1 LTFPTIAG
9 NIKNGDSMMRSWWQW
24 LCGFLF
30 GAVVVTAFG
39 IQKSG
44 VWDLSE
50 PAAIVNKTVITK
62 GELLERLLADFG
74 EETLKQLITLRLLEQ
89 EAEKEGI
96 TVTEAEIQQRFE
108 ELKARREDLSKQLG
122 RGRLSDLTL
131 RDEAKRLILL
141 ERLISKRVEVSEKEL
156 RDFYNR
162 HFIRY
167 NRPERVQIREIIVSG
182 PLEALEIYRQLAR
195 TPSDKLASEFERLS
209 KERSI
214 IPGAMGEFT
223 YAELPEEMRLPLQ
236 RAQPNEIL
244 PPIAV
249 KISGQL
255 TYRIVW
261 VLDKKPGE
269 RNPFEKIRDRVRQD
283 YLVER
288 LVILAPELVEQL
300 WKKAEIKYTVSFED
314 GTGK

>member
-1 LTFPTIAG
+1 M
-9 NIKNGDSMMRSWWQW
+9 KNWWQL

-30 GAVVVTAFG
+30 GMVVAVAVGT
-39 IQKSG
+39 QKVR

-50 PAAIVNKTVITK
+50 PAAIVNNAVITK
-62 GELLERLLADFG
+62 GELLDRLLADFG

-89 EAEKEGI
+89 EAQKEGI
-96 TVTEAEIQQRFE
+96 VVSEAEVQQRFE
-108 ELKARREDLSKQLG
+108 ELKAKREELSKQLG

-131 RDEAKRLILL
+131 RDEAKRLVLL
-141 ERLISKRVEVSEKEL
+141 EKLVSKRVEVSEKEL

-167 NRPERVQIREIIVSG
+167 NRPERVQIREIIV
-182 PLEALEIYRQLAR
+182 PTLAEAQEIYQHLLR
-195 TPSDKLASEFERLS
+195 TPAAKLASEFERLS
-209 KERSI
+209 KERSV

-223 YAELPEEMRLPLQ
+223 YIELPEGMRIPLQ
-236 RAQPNEIL
+236 KAKPNEIL
-244 PPIAV
+244 PPLPVIV
-249 KISGQL
+249 RGQT

-269 RNPFEKIRDRVRQD
+269 RNPFEKIRDKVRQD

-288 LVILAPELVEQL
+288 MVFLAPELIERL
-300 WKKAEIKYTVSFED
+300 WKQAEIKYTVSFEN

>member
-1 LTFPTIAG
+1 
-9 NIKNGDSMMRSWWQW
+9 MRSWWQW

-30 GAVVVTAFG
+30 GAVVVAAFG

-108 ELKARREDLSKQLG
+108 ELRARREDLSKQLG

-141 ERLISKRVEVSEKEL
+141 ERLISKRVEVS
-156 RDFYNR
+156 
-162 HFIRY
+162 
-167 NRPERVQIREIIVSG
+167 
-182 PLEALEIYRQLAR
+182 
-195 TPSDKLASEFERLS
+195 
-209 KERSI
+209 
-214 IPGAMGEFT
+214 
-223 YAELPEEMRLPLQ
+223 
-236 RAQPNEIL
+236 
-244 PPIAV
+244 
-249 KISGQL
+249 
-255 TYRIVW
+255 
-261 VLDKKPGE
+261 
-269 RNPFEKIRDRVRQD
+269 
-283 YLVER
+283 
-288 LVILAPELVEQL
+288 
-300 WKKAEIKYTVSFED
+300 
-314 GTGK
+314 

>member
-1 LTFPTIAG
+1 
-9 NIKNGDSMMRSWWQW
+9 M
-24 LCGFLF
+24 CGFLF
-30 GAVVVTAFG
+30 GAVVVVAFG
-39 IQKSG
+39 AQQAK

-50 PAAIVNKTVITK
+50 PAAFVNDAVITK
-62 GELLERLLADFG
+62 GELLDRLLADFG

-89 EAEKEGI
+89 EAEREGI
-96 TVTEAEIQQRFE
+96 TVPDSEVKQRFE
-108 ELKARREDLSKQLG
+108 ELKAKREDLSKQLG

-131 RDEAKRLILL
+131 WDEAKRLVLL
-141 ERLISKRVEVSEKEL
+141 EKLISKRVEVSEKEL
-156 RDFYNR
+156 RDFYKR

-167 NRPERVQIREIIVSG
+167 NRPERVQIREIILSTL
-182 PLEALEIYRQLAR
+182 PEAQEVYRQLMKTPPAR
-195 TPSDKLASEFERLS
+195 LAEEFERMS
-209 KERSI
+209 RERSVVQ
-214 IPGAMGEFT
+214 GAIGEFT

-244 PPIAV
+244 PPIPV
-249 KISGQL
+249 TVSGRL

-288 LVILAPELVEQL
+288 MVILAPELVEQL
-300 WKKAEIKYTVSFED
+300 WKRAKIKYTVSFED

>member
-1 LTFPTIAG
+1 
-9 NIKNGDSMMRSWWQW
+9 M
-24 LCGFLF
+24 CGFLF
-30 GAVVVTAFG
+30 GAVVVVAFG
-39 IQKSG
+39 AQQAK

-50 PAAIVNKTVITK
+50 PAAFVNDAVITK
-62 GELLERLLADFG
+62 GELLDRLLADFG

-89 EAEKEGI
+89 EAERESI
-96 TVTEAEIQQRFE
+96 TVPDSEVKQRFE
-108 ELKARREDLSKQLG
+108 ELKAKREDLSKQLG

-131 RDEAKRLILL
+131 WDEAKRLVLL
-141 ERLISKRVEVSEKEL
+141 EKLISKRVEVSEKEL
-156 RDFYNR
+156 RDFYKR

-167 NRPERVQIREIIVSG
+167 NRPERVQIKEIILSTL
-182 PLEALEIYRQLAR
+182 PEAQEVYRQLMKTPPAR
-195 TPSDKLASEFERLS
+195 LAEEFERMS
-209 KERSI
+209 RERSVVQ
-214 IPGAMGEFT
+214 GAIGEFT

-244 PPIAV
+244 PPIPV
-249 KISGQL
+249 TVSGRL

-288 LVILAPELVEQL
+288 MVILAPELVEQL
-300 WKKAEIKYTVSFED
+300 WKRAKIKYTVSFED

>member
-1 LTFPTIAG
+1 MKAV
-9 NIKNGDSMMRSWWQW
+9 NGRMKFRWQW

-30 GAVVVTAFG
+30 GAVVVVAFG
-39 IQKSG
+39 AQQAK

-50 PAAIVNKTVITK
+50 PAALVNDTVITK
-62 GELLERLLADFG
+62 GELLDRLLADFG

-96 TVTEAEIQQRFE
+96 TVPDREVKQRFE
-108 ELKARREDLSKQLG
+108 ELKAKREDLSKQLG

-131 RDEAKRLILL
+131 WDEAKRLVLL
-141 ERLISKRVEVSEKEL
+141 EKLIGKRVDVSEKEL
-156 RDFYNR
+156 RDFYKR

-167 NRPERVQIREIIVSG
+167 NRPERVQIREIILSTL
-182 PLEALEIYRQLAR
+182 PEAQEVYRQLIK
-195 TPSDKLASEFERLS
+195 TPPAKLSEGFERLS
-209 KERSI
+209 RERSVVQ
-214 IPGAMGEFT
+214 GAVGEFT

-236 RAQPNEIL
+236 QAQPNEIL
-244 PPIAV
+244 PPIPV
-249 KISGQL
+249 TVSGRL

-269 RNPFEKIRDRVRQD
+269 RNPFEKIQDRVRQD

-288 LVILAPELVEQL
+288 MVILAPELVEQL
-300 WKKAEIKYTVSFED
+300 WKKAKIKYTVSFED
-314 GTGK
+314 GTGR

>member
-1 LTFPTIAG
+1 MKF
-9 NIKNGDSMMRSWWQW
+9 RWQW

-30 GAVVVTAFG
+30 GAVVVIAFG
-39 IQKSG
+39 AQQAK

-50 PAAIVNKTVITK
+50 PAAFVNDTVINK
-62 GELLERLLADFG
+62 GELLDRLLADFG

-96 TVTEAEIQQRFE
+96 TVPDSEVKQRFE
-108 ELKARREDLSKQLG
+108 DLKAKREDLSKQLG

-131 RDEAKRLILL
+131 WDEAKRLVLL
-141 ERLISKRVEVSEKEL
+141 EKLIGKRVEVSEKEL
-156 RDFYNR
+156 RDFYKR

-167 NRPERVQIREIIVSG
+167 NRPERVQIREIILSTL
-182 PLEALEIYRQLAR
+182 PEAQEVYRQLIK
-195 TPSDKLASEFERLS
+195 TPPAKLSEEFERLS
-209 KERSI
+209 RERSVVQ
-214 IPGAMGEFT
+214 GAVGEFT

-244 PPIAV
+244 PPIPV
-249 KISGQL
+249 TVSGRL

-288 LVILAPELVEQL
+288 MVILAPELVEQL
-300 WKKAEIKYTVSFED
+300 WKQAKIKYTVSFED

>member
-1 LTFPTIAG
+1 
-9 NIKNGDSMMRSWWQW
+9 M
-24 LCGFLF
+24 CGFLF
-30 GAVVVTAFG
+30 GAVVVVAFG
-39 IQKSG
+39 AQQAK

-50 PAAIVNKTVITK
+50 PAAFVNDAVITK
-62 GELLERLLADFG
+62 GELLDRLLADFG

-89 EAEKEGI
+89 EAEREGI
-96 TVTEAEIQQRFE
+96 TVPDSEVKQRFE
-108 ELKARREDLSKQLG
+108 ELKAKREDLSKQLG

-131 RDEAKRLILL
+131 WDEARRLVLL
-141 ERLISKRVEVSEKEL
+141 EKLISKRVEVSEKEL
-156 RDFYNR
+156 RDFYKR

-167 NRPERVQIREIIVSG
+167 NRPERVQIREIILSTL
-182 PLEALEIYRQLAR
+182 PEAQEVYRQLMKTPPAR
-195 TPSDKLASEFERLS
+195 LAEEFERMS
-209 KERSI
+209 REKSVVQ
-214 IPGAMGEFT
+214 GAIGEFT

-244 PPIAV
+244 PPIPV
-249 KISGQL
+249 TVSGRL

-288 LVILAPELVEQL
+288 MVILAPELVEQL
-300 WKKAEIKYTVSFED
+300 WKRAKIKYTVSFED

>member
-1 LTFPTIAG
+1 M
-9 NIKNGDSMMRSWWQW
+9 KVVNGGMKFRWQW

-30 GAVVVTAFG
+30 GAVVVVAFG
-39 IQKSG
+39 AQQAK

-50 PAAIVNKTVITK
+50 PAAFVNDAVITK
-62 GELLERLLADFG
+62 GDLLDRLLADFG

-89 EAEKEGI
+89 EAEKEGVI
-96 TVTEAEIQQRFE
+96 VPDSEVKQRFE
-108 ELKARREDLSKQLG
+108 ELKAKREDLSKQLG

-131 RDEAKRLILL
+131 WDEAKRLVLL
-141 ERLISKRVEVSEKEL
+141 EKLIGKRVEVSEKEL
-156 RDFYNR
+156 RDFYKR

-167 NRPERVQIREIIVSG
+167 NRPERVQIREIILSTL
-182 PLEALEIYRQLAR
+182 PEAQEVYRQLMK
-195 TPSDKLASEFERLS
+195 TPPAKLSEEFERMS
-209 KERSI
+209 RERSVVQ
-214 IPGAMGEFT
+214 GAIGEFT
-223 YAELPEEMRLPLQ
+223 YAELPEEMRMPLQ

-244 PPIAV
+244 PPISV
-249 KISGQL
+249 TVSGRL

-288 LVILAPELVEQL
+288 MVILAPELVEQL
-300 WKKAEIKYTVSFED
+300 WKRAKIKYTVSFED